1 MNIEF
6 VSAANFLVYLVSHKF
21 NKKEQERFRE
31 CLTRVI
37 CQRFRDHWFPNKPYA
52 ACGYRCLRIR
62 EDYFTPIIAQACGCA
77 QISLDSVKKALPS
90 NMMIWIDPYEVT
102 YRIGDHGVI
111 ICLYEYKED
120 QVNVPW
126 KAPPNLPVSKWYCCW
141 T

>member
-6 VSAANFLVYLVSHKF
+6 VSASNFFVYLVSHKF

-37 CQRFRDHWFPNKPYA
+37 RQRFRDHWFPEKPYA
-52 ACGYRCLRIR
+52 ACGFRCLHIR
-62 EDYFTPIIAQACGCA
+62 EDYFAPIIAQACACA

-102 YRIGDHGVI
+102 YRIGDSGVI
-111 ICLYEYKED
+111 LCLYEYKED
-120 QVNVPW
+120 QVNVSW
-126 KAPPNLPVSKWYCCW
+126 KAPPTLPVSKWYCCW
-141 T
+141 K